1 MYPSLKLLY
10 ITIKAPNTSLLAV
23 AYYDESENDGDRSY
37 GVVISGGMKRT
48 SQLSWC
54 IGGGGGGLPEDSPR
68 VPVSPSTPDF
78 HPGMS
83 LQGGEDRA
91 AHLLESVS
99 SQVLRGL
106 WPGSRGRQ
114 PGPSHPT
121 CRAPRPATDDESREL
136 VISSLSVAWSLGS
149 AVGW

>member
-54 IGGGGGGLPEDSPR
+54 IGGGGGAAGGLSTGPGVSFHSWLSPR
-68 VPVSPSTPDF
+68 DVAP
-78 HPGMS
+78 
-83 LQGGEDRA
+83 GGEDRA